1 MKVGDLVINMHEQ
14 SGFYDKI
21 GLVVEVLRDP
31 DGYELLNVQ
40 YKGRI
45 FLWIGD
51 DCEVIDESR

>member
-1 MKVGDLVINMHEQ
+1 MKVGDLVINMHPD

-21 GLVVEVLRDP
+21 GIVLEVLRDP

-40 YKGRI
+40 YENNI
-45 FLWIGD
+45 FLWIGT

>member
-1 MKVGDLVINMHEQ
+1 MKVGDLVINMHPD

-21 GLVVEVLRDP
+21 GIILEVLRDP

-40 YKGRI
+40 YENNI
-45 FLWIGD
+45 FLWIGT